1 MPLWSRQVAES
12 EVKGAAVSLAS
23 VAEAAEDVVA
33 SWLEKL
39 GDVAGS
45 DTLLRFAPTSSNSID
60 LTHAHPSGLAQL
72 LAGRRTRLST
82 LLRDPNQY
90 AAAMRTARS
99 LRAKILELGADR
111 GIDVGYLAAGT
122 ASWRVPEIGRSES
135 LNAPVMLTPVALTVR
150 PSQDDFELQLADRAR
165 LNPALVRHLSAEQGI
180 GIDAEATARLAYGT
194 ARLDPHPVL
203 ERLRLL
209 TADVRNMTIEHHL
222 LVSTFAD
229 LEAVT
234 DPVLIDAGHP
244 VIRALAEAGAGS
256 EEPRPATHGLG
267 GVPVPEVE
275 LPPIDER
282 DPQDEFLLLDADAA
296 QQQVLDL
303 VQAGHSLVV
312 STPPGTGQTQTALN
326 AAAALA
332 YEGKSVLVVAERRG
346 TLNEF
351 AQLLETV
358 DLGSLA
364 LQLSA
369 DLTPDQLRQTLIR
382 AISRSEKAQ
391 EPQLGKLHATLAD
404 HRHKL
409 LDHVKSLHNV
419 RSRWRCSPYQAMQSL
434 AKLTSLDPA
443 PATTVRLK
451 RSVLDSITD
460 RAELTARLVRA
471 AELGSFSKSSTT
483 SPWFGAKLLN
493 RKETEDAHQL
503 ASDLSKYVPQL
514 RTRMS
519 KVAEHSQIA
528 LAETFREWGE
538 QLQLL
543 VEVRGSLDKF
553 TPDIFDRPV
562 TDLISAT
569 APNSWRRDRGIEMSS
584 MTRSRL
590 RKVAKE
596 YIRPGVHISDLHESL
611 FEAQQQRT
619 KWADYATSQR
629 HPAVP
634 SGLADLNSFYRDVAQ
649 RLQKLAAL
657 LAPVPEDRALV
668 AMPDGELQ
676 EQLNSLAADKETL
689 INLPERT
696 LLLEQ
701 MREHGLGELLDDLA
715 ERQVGAE
722 QVGAELD
729 LAWWQSALEAMI
741 SGDDYLAM
749 SDGDNLRKLE
759 AVYRLADNAHIASGP
774 ARLRWELAQN
784 WRHSL
789 KSKPKAA
796 HRLRDLLKAGE
807 PTLAALGQQS
817 ESLVSALLPIWT
829 ASPLVLPLLLPE
841 GKHFDAVIVLDAEAT
856 SLPSALAAVSRA
868 HQVVAFGDGELGRA
882 APFEVNVDRRN
893 DPVTGE
899 TPKPLTSCF
908 HALSEVLPVVR
919 LTTAYRA
926 VDLDLTR
933 SLSDKFYGGSLSRL
947 PGASSI
953 RGGGLEVEY
962 LPDGTGMPGAGHEGV
977 ESVPAELNRVVDLVF
992 EHISLRP
999 SRSLAVV
1006 TASARHA
1013 ARVAEAIRLQMPN
1026 YPSATSFFQRRQ
1038 EPFRVV
1044 PVERASGLVRDDV
1057 IFSLG
1062 FGRTPHGRAVHD
1074 FGPLSAAGGRALF
1087 ATAVTRSRHSLHV
1100 LSCFRPEDLD
1110 PERLRHGA
1118 VDFHELLDR
1127 HLGDG
1132 RFRASELSPG
1142 IDDPLVADLVERI
1155 RARGARVW
1163 DHYYGLIDIVASTNT
1178 VEYSPDAE
1186 PTLPVALE
1194 SDGTPEYRQLTVR
1207 ERSRLRPQQ
1216 LERLGWR
1223 PLTLWTIEV
1232 FTDPEKCADLI
1243 GGYLG
1248 LQKPE
1253 EPAEKNG
1260 RAAAPGKP
1268 EPSAEQTGQAP
1279 AEPETDATAEAQDA
1293 GQDGLRP
1300 RRAKRSQ
1307 SPTLPTKA
1315 TEDDPRAWGDRDEDR
1330 DAWLHEQRPPHW
1342 G

>member
-1 MPLWSRQVAES
+1 
-12 EVKGAAVSLAS
+12 VSLAS

-33 SWLEKL
+33 SWLDNL
-39 GDVAGS
+39 GDLAGS

-72 LAGRRTRLST
+72 LAGRKTRIST
-82 LLRDPNQY
+82 LLREPNQY
-90 AAAMRTARS
+90 ATAMRTARS
-99 LRAKILELGADR
+99 LRAKIFELGSER

-122 ASWRVPEIGRSES
+122 ASWRVPEVGRSEA
-135 LNAPVMLTPVALTVR
+135 LNAPVMLTPIALTVR
-150 PSQDDFELQLADRAR
+150 PTQDDFELQLTDRAQ

-180 GIDAEATARLAYGT
+180 GIDAEATARLAYST
-194 ARLDPHPVL
+194 ARFDPHPVL
-203 ERLRLL
+203 ERLRML
-209 TADVRNMTIEHHL
+209 TADVRNMTIEHHF

-229 LEAVT
+229 LESVT
-234 DPVLIDAGHP
+234 DPVLLDAGHP
-244 VIRALAEAGAGS
+244 VIQALAEANAGAADG
-256 EEPRPATHGLG
+256 PRAVAGREA
-267 GVPVPEVE
+267 VAVPEVE

-282 DPQDEFLLLDADAA
+282 DPQDEFLVLDADAA

-312 STPPGTGQTQTALN
+312 SAPPGTGQTQTAIN

-332 YEGKSVLVVAERRG
+332 YEGKSVLVVAERRS

-351 AQLLETV
+351 AQQLDAV

-369 DLTPDQLRQTLIR
+369 DSTPDQLRQTLIR

-391 EPQLGKLHATLAD
+391 EPQLQKLHSTLTD

-460 RAELTARLVRA
+460 RAELAARLVRA
-471 AELGSFSKSSTT
+471 AELGSFSKSATT

-503 ASDLSKYVPQL
+503 AVDLAKDVPQL
-514 RTRMS
+514 RERMN
-519 KVAEHSQIA
+519 KVADHSQIA
-528 LAETFREWGE
+528 LAATFREWGQ

-569 APNSWRRDRGIEMSS
+569 APSSWRRDRGIEMSS

-611 FEAQQQRT
+611 FEVQQQRT

-657 LAPVPEDRALV
+657 LAPVADDRALV

-676 EQLNSLAADKETL
+676 EQLDALAADRETL

-715 ERQVGAE
+715 EREVDAE

-759 AVYRLADNAHIASGP
+759 AVYRLADNAHVASGP

-796 HRLRDLLKAGE
+796 HRLRDLLKSGE

-817 ESLVSALLPIWT
+817 EALVSALLPIWT
-829 ASPLVLPLLLPE
+829 ASPLVLPRLLPE
-841 GKHFDAVIVLDAEAT
+841 TKHFDAVIILDAEAT
-856 SLPSALAAVSRA
+856 SLPSALTAISRA

-882 APFEVNVDRRN
+882 EPFEVNVDRRS

-899 TPKPLTSCF
+899 EPKPLTSCF
-908 HALSEVLPVVR
+908 QALSEVLPAVR

-933 SLSDKFYGGSLSRL
+933 SLSEKFYGGTLFRM
-947 PGASSI
+947 PGASAI

-1006 TASARHA
+1006 TASGRHA

-1026 YPSATSFFQRRQ
+1026 YPSAADFFQRRQ

-1074 FGPLSAAGGRALF
+1074 FGPLSSPGGRALF
-1087 ATAVTRSRHSLHV
+1087 ATAVTRARHSLHV

-1118 VDFHELLDR
+1118 LDFHELLDR

-1132 RFRASELSPG
+1132 RFRAPELSPG

-1155 RARGARVW
+1155 RLRGARVW
-1163 DHYYGLIDIVASTNT
+1163 DHYYGLIDIVATT
-1178 VEYSPDAE
+1178 GAVQYSPEAE
-1186 PTLPVALE
+1186 PVLPVALE
-1194 SDGTPEYRQLTVR
+1194 SDGSQQYRELTVR

-1248 LQKPE
+1248 LEKPE
-1253 EPAEKNG
+1253 EPEAKNERPAALHETGAAVEGSVQPPVEATEAE
-1260 RAAAPGKP
+1260 
-1268 EPSAEQTGQAP
+1268 EP
-1279 AEPETDATAEAQDA
+1279 AEPAADSADEQ
-1293 GQDGLRP
+1293 LRP

-1307 SPTLPTKA
+1307 SPVVPTTA
-1315 TEDDPRAWGDRDEDR
+1315 AEDDPRSWGDRDEDR
-1330 DAWLHEQRPPHW
+1330 DAWLREQRPPHW